1 MTVGASGFISGSP
14 IVDAVTNEMLNFP
27 SAIPGSLPG
36 AVTLTNLGGLRVILI
51 DPILNGIITVNGSI
65 WTPPVGPGAVN
76 TVLTTDG
83 AGAVT
88 WLPAVQSIDFGTTG
102 LLPTPAATGAVSVS
116 GVLNL
121 THGGTGLNSV
131 GASGTALVSNG
142 TSVSYSYPAR
152 ATNIAGG
159 DINQIPYQTAANTT
173 SFITAGVTGQILN
186 ATTGAAPSWG
196 PGTATIGTTPITLGT
211 TITSLAGVQT
221 ITLTQDPTAGL
232 QAATKQ
238 YVDSR
243 TGALTNLGNAKV
255 ATTANITRTGPQT
268 IDTIP
273 VVAGE
278 VVLVRAQS
286 NAAENGLYVV
296 QAGAWTYPT
305 YANTWA
311 DYVNG
316 LVFVLQGAIYGN
328 TSWVQT
334 EGPGGTLGS
343 TAMTWAQISAALD
356 YTAGPGI
363 SIVGALISNTGVLSF
378 DGGTTGLLPISA
390 ATGAITL
397 SGTLSTS
404 NGGTGLTALGTG
416 VQTALGN
423 ATNGAAGLVTFSG
436 NLGTPT
442 AGVLTN
448 ATGLPLTTGV
458 TGVLPIANG
467 GTGNNTAND
476 AINAL
481 LPLQTGNNGK
491 FLMSNGANVS
501 WEPNPTGT
509 VTSVGFSTGLTG
521 LSVTSDTTNPITLSG
536 TFTLAGTLALASGGT
551 GATTQAGAANAI
563 LPPQSGN
570 NGRFLTTDGSNVS
583 WAVNP
588 LGTVTSVG
596 VEGGTTGLTFSNS
609 PITTSG
615 VMTMTG
621 TLGVANGGTNITS
634 YTTGDV
640 IYASGASALAALGIG
655 SAGQFLGISG
665 SAPAWQSTLGVA
677 NGGTNVTSYTTG
689 DILYASGATTLTK
702 LGIGSSGQVLS
713 VSSGIPAWANAP
725 ILQGY
730 TNTASPYN
738 TALGA
743 FAGDSITSGT
753 DNVFIGHNAGTGVTT
768 AVNVIAIGAGALDLA
783 TNPTNAIAIGKD
795 ALGSST
801 GGVNNIAIGASALG
815 SGASGSNNIAI
826 GGGAGQ
832 PMTSGTQ
839 NTIVGNLAGAALTTG
854 SDNVAIGYQTLDACN
869 TGAQNTA
876 IGKSALG
883 ASTTASNNV
892 AVGYNAGL
900 ALTTG
905 DFNTAVGSS
914 AFAAAGSFTSNTA
927 VGHEAMTLGGSQFNT
942 AVGRQSMA
950 GAAGGVGNTAVG
962 YQAGY
967 RFSGNYNTA
976 VGYGAA
982 QTAGNTYLVAVGY
995 NAGAFNTAG
1004 SGTFIGTFAGT
1015 NLTSGAGNTAL
1026 GYSALNGAGSAT
1038 AANNTAVG
1046 NNALLSVS
1054 TAARNTA
1061 VGQNA
1066 MSAATTATDNTA
1078 VGQNSGVNVNG
1089 SFNTFLGAESGNSA
1103 TSFTG
1108 SYCIGIG
1115 YGALANPITI
1125 NETIGIGR
1133 DALTVLTSGT
1143 NNCVVGSQSG
1153 ISVITGSENTTLG
1166 NLSFRL
1172 GTGSQNVAIGYA
1184 ALQNSAS
1191 GSNIVAIGR
1200 SAAQVTTGA
1209 GSVAIGRDTML
1220 NNTTGVNTGV
1230 GYQALRSIITGTN
1243 STAVGYNALNA
1254 ATGGGNTAVGN
1265 NAGGTITT
1273 GTNNTLVGSYAG
1285 TTTLTGACVISD
1297 GAGNIRLYTN
1307 SSGAFS
1313 IDGTNFGTA
1322 GQVLTSN
1329 GSGAV
1334 PTWTSPIALS
1344 KPWAAIYDTTAS
1356 QTAAAINTAYAM
1368 ALGSID
1374 ANSSGITIA
1383 SGTRITVANTGN
1395 YSFAPS
1401 IQVRNSD
1408 NGIHEVTM
1416 WFRKNGADIANSA
1429 SVFSIQGSHG
1439 GTDGFA
1445 VPAVVF
1451 NLRLVANDYI
1461 EIMWSVSNTAVSIYT
1476 IPATSPAPAAPGVIV
1491 SVTSV

>member
-1 MTVGASGFISGSP
+1 MTVGASGFISGTP
-14 IVDAVTNEMLNFP
+14 LVDSVSNEMLNFP
-27 SAIPGSLPG
+27 SATPGTAPAALS
-36 AVTLTNLGGLRVILI
+36 LTNTGGLRVILI

-65 WTPPVGPGAVN
+65 WSPPIGPGAVN

-102 LLPTPAATGAVSVS
+102 LLPTPAASGHVSVS
-116 GVLNL
+116 GVLAL
-121 THGGTGLNSV
+121 TNGGTGLSTI
-131 GASGTALVSNG
+131 GALGTALVSNG
-142 TSVSYSYPAR
+142 TSVTYSYPAR

-159 DINQIPYQTAANTT
+159 NPNELAYQTATNATG
-173 SFITAGVTGQILN
+173 FVTAGVTGQILN

-211 TITSLAGVQT
+211 TILSLAGVQT
-221 ITLTQDPTAGL
+221 ITLTQDPSSGL
-232 QAATKQ
+232 EAATKQ

-255 ATTANITRTGPQT
+255 ATTANISRNGPQT

-278 VVLVRAQS
+278 IVLVRAQS

-316 LVFVLQGAIYGN
+316 LVFVLQGSTYAN

-334 EGPGGTLGS
+334 DGPGGTLGVS
-343 TAMTWAQISAALD
+343 PQNWAQISAALD
-356 YTAGPGI
+356 YTAGAGI
-363 SIVGALISNTGVLSF
+363 SIVGSLISNTGVLSF

-397 SGTLSTS
+397 SGTLAPA
-404 NGGTGLTALGTG
+404 NGGTGITALGSG

-423 ATNGAAGLVTFSG
+423 ATDATGGFVTFDG
-436 NLGTPT
+436 DLGTPT
-442 AGVLTN
+442 SGTLTN

-458 TGVLPIANG
+458 TGVLGITNG
-467 GTGNNTAND
+467 GTGNNNAND

-481 LPLQTGNNGK
+481 LPVQTGNNGK
-491 FLMSNGANVS
+491 FLQTNGSNTS
-501 WEPNPTGT
+501 WVDNPSGT
-509 VTSVGFSTGLTG
+509 VTSVGLSTGTLG
-521 LSVTSDTTNPITLSG
+521 LSVTSDTTNPITTSG
-536 TFTLAGTLALASGGT
+536 TFTLSGTLALTHGGT

-563 LPPQSGN
+563 LPNQSGQ

-596 VEGGTTGLTFSNS
+596 FSTGTTGLSISSDTTN

-615 VMTMTG
+615 TFTLSG
-621 TLGVANGGTNITS
+621 TLGVANGGTS
-634 YTTGDV
+634 F
-640 IYASGASALAALGIG
+640 A
-655 SAGQFLGISG
+655 
-665 SAPAWQSTLGVA
+665 
-677 NGGTNVTSYTTG
+677 SYTTG
-689 DILYASGATTLTK
+689 DIVYASGTTALTK
-702 LGIGSSGQVLS
+702 LGIGTSGQVLS
-713 VSSGIPAWANAP
+713 VSGGVPVWQNAP

-730 TNTASPYN
+730 TNTLTPFN

-743 FAGDSITSGT
+743 FAGDSVTSGT
-753 DNVFIGHNAGTGVTT
+753 DCVFIGYNAGTGVTT
-768 AVNVIAIGAGALDLA
+768 GVNVIAIGSGALDQA

-795 ALGSST
+795 AMGVAST
-801 GGVNNIAIGASALG
+801 GGVNNIAIGASAMA
-815 SGASGSNNIAI
+815 SGAAGSNNIAI
-826 GGGAGQ
+826 GTGAAQ
-832 PMTSGTQ
+832 VISSATQ
-839 NTIVGNLAGAALTTG
+839 NTIVGNLAGAAITTG
-854 SDNVAIGYQTLDACN
+854 SDNVAMGYQSLDACN
-869 TGAQNTA
+869 TGIQNTA
-876 IGKSALG
+876 VGKSALS
-883 ASTTASNNV
+883 ASTTGSNNT

-900 ALTTG
+900 ALITG
-905 DFNTAVGSS
+905 DFNTVVGSN
-914 AFAAAGSFTSNTA
+914 AFAASGNFGSNTA
-927 VGHEAMTLGGSQFNT
+927 IGHEAMTLGGSSFNT
-942 AVGRQSMA
+942 AVGRQAMSS
-950 GAAGGVGNTAVG
+950 AAAGVGNTAVG
-962 YQAGY
+962 YQAGL

-976 VGYGAA
+976 VGQGAA

-995 NAGAFNTAG
+995 NAAAFNTAG
-1004 SGTFIGTFAGT
+1004 SGTFIGTFAGI

-1026 GYSALNGAGSAT
+1026 GYNSLAGGGGAT

-1046 NNALLSVS
+1046 NSALLSVS

-1066 MSAATTATDNTA
+1066 MSATTTGADNTA

-1089 SFNTFLGAESGNSA
+1089 SFNTFLGTESGNSA
-1103 TSFTG
+1103 TSFAG

-1115 YGALANPITI
+1115 YGALASPISAS
-1125 NETIGIGR
+1125 ESIGIGR

-1166 NLSFRL
+1166 NLAFRL

-1191 GSNIVAIGR
+1191 GSNIIAIGR
-1200 SAAQVTTGA
+1200 SAAQVTTGV
-1209 GSVAIGRDTML
+1209 GCVAIGRDAML
-1220 NNTTGVNTGV
+1220 NNTSGINTGV
-1230 GYQALRSIITGTN
+1230 GYQALRSITTNTGG
-1243 STAVGYNALNA
+1243 TAFGYNALNA

-1265 NAGGTITT
+1265 NAGGSITT
-1273 GTNNTLVGSYAG
+1273 GTNNTLVGQYAG
-1285 TTTLTGACVISD
+1285 TTTLTGACVLSD

-1307 SSGAFS
+1307 SSGAVS
-1313 IDGTNFGTA
+1313 VDGTNFGTT

-1329 GSGAV
+1329 GSAAV

-1344 KPWAAIYDTTAS
+1344 TPWAAIFDTTAA

-1374 ANSSGITIA
+1374 ANSIGITIA

-1408 NGIHEVTM
+1408 NGIHELTM

-1445 VPAVVF
+1445 VPAVIF
-1451 NLRLVANDYI
+1451 NMRLVANDYI
-1461 EIMWSVSNTAVSIYT
+1461 EVMWSVSNTAVSIYT

-1491 SVTSV
+1491 SVSSI